1 MGADTLCHP
10 DSVPG
15 PSAVGKAAKG
25 RSLVPL
31 GGWHLT
37 TLEISVK
44 SEPLTMYLRSVRY
57 LERILSDVAP
67 ADWLVPPQRQHPA
80 IYIVRDGRDSLVSCA
95 HYPLT

>member
-1 MGADTLCHP
+1 
-10 DSVPG
+10 
-15 PSAVGKAAKG
+15 
-25 RSLVPL
+25 
-31 GGWHLT
+31 
-37 TLEISVK
+37 
-44 SEPLTMYLRSVRY
+44 MYLRSVRY